1 MSNDKNKNQEHEHGK
16 HVLQLTINS
25 KHYEWKHKYI
35 TGAQI
40 RKLGNI
46 PHDDE
51 IFLVIKGWPDE
62 PIPDDKEVNL
72 ARPGLEHFYSK
83 EKCVEV
89 IIIVNGEPKK
99 WDKKKISFKE
109 VIILAFGSYDENPN
123 IVYTVAY
130 EDGPKENPE
139 GSMTKGTEVCV
150 KNKMI
155 FHATATDKS

>member
-1 MSNDKNKNQEHEHGK
+1 MSNDKSKNQEHEHEK
-16 HVLQLTINS
+16 HVLQLIINS
-25 KHYEWKHKYI
+25 KHYEWHHEYI

-40 RKLGNI
+40 NKLGNI
-46 PHDDE
+46 SSDDE

-83 EKCVEV
+83 EKQVVV

-109 VIILAFGSYDENPN
+109 IIILAFGSYDENPN
-123 IVYTVAY
+123 FVYTVAY
-130 EDGPKENPE
+130 EDGPKENLE
-139 GSMTKGTEVCV
+139 GSMTKGTEVYV